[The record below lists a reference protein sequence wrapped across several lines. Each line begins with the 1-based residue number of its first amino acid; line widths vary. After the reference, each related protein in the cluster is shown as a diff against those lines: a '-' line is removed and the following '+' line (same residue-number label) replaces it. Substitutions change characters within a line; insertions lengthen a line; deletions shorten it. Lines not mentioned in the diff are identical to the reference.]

1 MAELVLATPILRGK
15 TDGITNY
22 EADGSV
28 GAGLAVS
35 LDDNGVV
42 QKFDGSKAL
51 TGVSGYLEANK
62 RQSVIKTGLGVAVR
76 VAAGATPAIGVKAY
90 VDPATGLFTTDS
102 TKTATRAVFMSEKSD
117 AINARTRETVADCAV
132 VDFEGGLNV

>member
-1 MAELVLATPILRGK
+1 MAKLVLATPILRGK

-28 GAGLAVS
+28 DAGLAVS

-42 QKFDGSKAL
+42 RKFNGSKAL
-51 TGVSGYLEANK
+51 SGVSGYLEANK
-62 RQSVIKTGLGVAVR
+62 RQSVIKTGLGVTVR
-76 VAAGATPAIGVKAY
+76 VATDAAPAIGVKAY

-102 TKTATRAVFMSEKSD
+102 TKTSTRAVFMSEKSD